1 MKIFNL
7 MLGRARGGLEQAAVD
22 YAEAL
27 RLAQAEVVTLTS
39 PDAWVNSA
47 LDSAQLP
54 RLSFTNYGSWD
65 PFAVHKLR
73 NLARS
78 EEAGM
83 VICHGNRALRL
94 ALKAFRGML
103 PVIAVTH
110 NYSIDDVKHAQGV
123 LTITRDLALEV
134 ELGGVEKSRIFHIPN
149 MVRTMPEVRPHTL
162 YQKTPVIGSMGRFV
176 RKKAFDV
183 YLEAIAIL
191 NARGVHFKAVLGG
204 TGEDET
210 DLRALAEARHLHHTV
225 EFTGWVEDKRAF
237 FENIDFFVLP
247 SHHEP
252 FGIVLIEAM
261 AYGLPCITTDA
272 EGPSEIVHAG
282 VDALLVPRNDPEKLA
297 DAMQRLIEDHAY
309 AAELAT
315 AGLALVNTHYSMEA
329 MARRLRE
336 AIETL
341 SQSQLNIAA

>member
-1 MKIFNL
+1 MKIFNI

-27 RLAQAEVVTLTS
+27 RLAGAEAITITS
-39 PDAWVNSA
+39 TDAWVNTP

-65 PFAVHKLR
+65 PIAVHKLR
-73 NLARS
+73 SFART

-83 VICHGNRALRL
+83 AICHGNRALRL
-94 ALKAFRGML
+94 ALKAFRGIL
-103 PVIAVTH
+103 PVVAVTH
-110 NYSIDDVKHAQGV
+110 NYSIEDAKRAQGV
-123 LTITRDLALEV
+123 FTITRDLALEI
-134 ELGGVEKSRIFHIPN
+134 ELGGVDKSRIFHIPN
-149 MVRTMPEVRPHTL
+149 MVRITPNIRPHTL

-204 TGEDET
+204 TGEEEEK
-210 DLRALAEARHLHHTV
+210 LRALAEARHLSHTV
-225 EFTGWVEDKRAF
+225 QFTGWVEDKYAF
-237 FENIDFFVLP
+237 FDSVDFFVLP

-261 AYGLPCITTDA
+261 AHGLPCISTDA
-272 EGPSEIVHAG
+272 EGPSEIIHPG

-315 AGLALVNTHYSMEA
+315 AGLALVSTHYSMEA
-329 MARRLRE
+329 MAKRLRE
-336 AIETL
+336 AVDAL
-341 SQSQLNIAA
+341 SASQLNIAA

>member
-1 MKIFNL
+1 MKIFNI

-27 RLAQAEVVTLTS
+27 RLAGIDAITLTS
-39 PDAWVNSA
+39 PDAWVNTA
-47 LDSAQLP
+47 LDAQHLP
-54 RLSFTNYGSWD
+54 RLSFSNYGSWD
-65 PFAVHKLR
+65 PFAAHKLR
-73 NLARS
+73 GFAHA
-78 EEAGM
+78 EQATM

-94 ALKAFRGML
+94 ALRAFRGSI
-103 PVIAVTH
+103 PVVAVTH

-123 LTITRDLALEV
+123 FTITRDLALEV
-134 ELGGVEKSRIFHIPN
+134 ELGGIDKSRIFHMPN
-149 MVRTMPEVRPHTL
+149 MVRISPDVRPHTL
-162 YQKTPVIGSMGRFV
+162 YQKTPVIGAMGRFV

-191 NARGVHFKAVLGG
+191 NTRGVHFKALLGG
-204 TGEDET
+204 EGEET
-210 DLRALAEARHLHHTV
+210 EALKAKAEALHLSRTV

-237 FENIDFFVLP
+237 FDRVDFFVLP

-261 AYGLPCITTDA
+261 AHGLPCITTDA
-272 EGPSEIVHAG
+272 EGPSEIVHHG
-282 VDALLVPRNDPEKLA
+282 VDALLVPRNDAEKLA
-297 DAMQRLIEDHAY
+297 DAMQRLIEDHGV
-309 AAELAT
+309 AASLASG
-315 AGLALVNTHYSMEA
+315 GLQLVSTHYSMDA

-336 AIETL
+336 ALDAL